1 MTKHIEQVVPL
12 GSGSLVVS
20 GDEPYHITS
29 TVLVK
34 MIDDLER
41 SKERFARTF
50 PTGNELDTRWVSQ
63 DFILFRPG
71 MYGYTFKILNGR

>member
-1 MTKHIEQVVPL
+1 LAKHIKQIIPL
-12 GSGSLVVS
+12 CSGSFIVS

-34 MIDDLER
+34 VIDDFKR
-41 SKERFARTF
+41 SKERFTRTF

-71 MYGYTFKILNGR
+71 MYRDTF